1 MKRDTAGPAPRSLR
15 ANYLSKLE
23 NIAQSLG
30 VMTPNGMVGVIIAW
44 LIGKSGNATWLVIL
58 VILLAYAVILFCIT
72 QFSQRCV
79 SAGSLAEYGRLGL
92 GTWGGVLTGWA
103 YVIAMTFGL
112 ASSAPSSAYYADIV
126 IRQVFYLPPD
136 QLRVAIITTLVVVLS
151 WWTAHRD
158 IKLST
163 KLML

>member
-1 MKRDTAGPAPRSLR
+1 MVSKTMGAPIFPPYQVSGTFPARWLKATNPDPGRLPPRSLR
-15 ANYLSKLE
+15 ANYLSRLE

-30 VMTPNGMVGVIIAW
+30 VMTPTGTLGVIIPL

-92 GTWGGVLTGWA
+92 GTWGGVLIGWA

-112 ASSAPSSAYYADIV
+112 ASSAASSGYYADIGV
-126 IRQVFYLPPD
+126 RQVFHLPPNPW
-136 QLRVAIITTLVVVLS
+136 R
-151 WWTAHRD
+151 
-158 IKLST
+158 
-163 KLML
+163 